1 MDMRKIVVGVFVSIG
16 MLGLVG
22 CGSEG
27 SRTDVERV
35 SDVEIRTVPVEVTA
49 TPAPVTATE
58 TVTPKPVKVTETVR
72 PTATET
78 ATVTATPAP
87 KTVTATATP
96 ATVTATETVSAAP
109 ATVTATATET
119 VRATVT
125 ATPEPVRV
133 TATVTAEPTPAPVR
147 TETEAKAKSVKTE
160 AKSAPVVQKE
170 SVWDRL
176 AECESGGDWS
186 INTGNN
192 YFGGVQFAKTSWDAM
207 GGQEFAAYPHQAS
220 KEEQIIVAERVLEVQ
235 GWKAWPA
242 CSAELGLR

>member
-1 MDMRKIVVGVFVSIG
+1 MDMRKIVAGVFISVG
-16 MLGLVG
+16 TLGLVG
-22 CGSEG
+22 CGDE
-27 SRTDVERV
+27 RVDVERV
-35 SDVEIRTVPVEVTA
+35 SDVEIRTVTA
-49 TPAPVTATE
+49 TPSPVTVTESATATATETVKATE
-58 TVTPKPVKVTETVR
+58 TVTPKPVKVTETVEA
-72 PTATET
+72 TATETVTATPAPETVT
-78 ATVTATPAP
+78 ATVTATP
-87 KTVTATATP
+87 
-96 ATVTATETVSAAP
+96 AP

-133 TATVTAEPTPAPVR
+133 TATATVTAEPTPAPVR